1 MPRDV
6 TIIGAGL
13 GGLLLARVLSLQGMD
28 ATVFEADH
36 SPMARAQGGML
47 DIHENDGQA
56 ALEAAGLTAEFRSLI
71 LEGRQA
77 MRFLDRDGR
86 VLFEKPDDGTGGR
99 PEVQRGELRQML
111 LDSLPPGTVR
121 WGRKLI
127 GVQALGAGRH
137 EVVFSDGS
145 REVASLLVGADGA
158 WSRVRPLLTPA
169 VPAPTGM
176 SILETFLFEADT
188 RYPDTAKAVGGG
200 FMGALASGRAIMAH
214 RERGDTLHAYTLIT
228 GRLDGATDAIA
239 QIVQAFDGWAPELT
253 ALLTET
259 DVAPVL
265 RPTHS
270 LPVGQRWA
278 RVPGVTL
285 LGDAAHL
292 APPNGEGANLALFD
306 GAELARLLAAQP
318 DDPEAALAT
327 FEAAMFERSAA
338 SATEGAGFYD
348 TLMSED
354 PARDLIAMV
363 TQHAQITS

>member
-1 MPRDV
+1 
-6 TIIGAGL
+6 
-13 GGLLLARVLSLQGMD
+13 
-28 ATVFEADH
+28 
-36 SPMARAQGGML
+36 
-47 DIHENDGQA
+47 
-56 ALEAAGLTAEFRSLI
+56 
-71 LEGRQA
+71 
-77 MRFLDRDGR
+77 
-86 VLFEKPDDGTGGR
+86 
-99 PEVQRGELRQML
+99 
-111 LDSLPPGTVR
+111 
-121 WGRKLI
+121 
-127 GVQALGAGRH
+127 
-137 EVVFSDGS
+137 
-145 REVASLLVGADGA
+145 
-158 WSRVRPLLTPA
+158 
-169 VPAPTGM
+169 M

-228 GRLDGATDAIA
+228 ARFDGATDAIA

-270 LPVGQRWA
+270 LPVGQPWA